1 MDQDVLRER
10 KLQDLISVGVLAADV
25 PRDVIDEVV
34 AEHGRQARRSD
45 GKLPPHVVVYL
56 VMGLA
61 LFRGEDYEE
70 VAARMI
76 EPLTRLGACRSG
88 DPVPTASAITQAR
101 KRLGPQVVREVFQR
115 IAVPVADLLTVGAHL
130 GSLRLVSFDGTTL
143 DMPDTRPNAGAY
155 GYPGSS
161 GERAAFPQLR
171 LLTLIE
177 DGPRAPLAAAIAPC
191 HGKGSGERTLLAG
204 LLDHLEEGML
214 ATADAGLFGFD
225 LWCRAE
231 QTGAELLWRVGAGP
245 ELPRVRDLGD
255 GSYLALIYAPS
266 VKTAARAR
274 LLQAA
279 RAGQETDPERAR
291 LVRVV
296 EYEVEDRGDT
306 TDRELFC
313 LLTTLTDPATHPAP
327 LLAHTYAERWEHE
340 TANKVLKELLDPA
353 GRMLRSKSP
362 ELVEQEVFGLLL
374 TQYTLAA
381 LMCRAASEAGLD
393 PDRLSPTRTLRIVRR
408 RVADPA
414 AISP

>member
-1 MDQDVLRER
+1 M
-10 KLQDLISVGVLAADV
+10 
-25 PRDVIDEVV
+25 IDEVV

-45 GKLPPHVVVYL
+45 GKLPPHMVVYL

-76 EPLTRLGACRSG
+76 EPLARLGACRSG

-101 KRLGPQVVREVFQR
+101 KRLGPQVIREVFHR
-115 IAVPVADLLTVGAHL
+115 TAEPVADLLTVGAHL
-130 GSLRLVSFDGTTL
+130 GSLRLVPSTAPPSTCPTPPSTRTL
-143 DMPDTRPNAGAY
+143 TVPRIVRRARRLPPAASAHLDRGRPPRPAGRRDRPVPRQGKRRAY
-155 GYPGSS
+155 PAR
-161 GERAAFPQLR
+161 RAA
-171 LLTLIE
+171 
-177 DGPRAPLAAAIAPC
+177 
-191 HGKGSGERTLLAG
+191 
-204 LLDHLEEGML
+204 DHLQEGML

-225 LWCRAE
+225 LWCHAA

-245 ELPRVRDLGD
+245 ELPRVKDLGD

-266 VKTAARAR
+266 VKTAARKR

-279 RAGQETDPERAR
+279 RAGRETDPERAR

-296 EYEVEDRGDT
+296 EYEVEDRGDVT
-306 TDRELFC
+306 ARELFC
-313 LLTTLTDPATHPAP
+313 LLTTLTDPLTHPAP

-340 TANKVLKELLDPA
+340 TANKILKELLDPA

-408 RVADPA
+408 RIADPA
-414 AISP
+414 AFSP